1 MTFLESNI
9 DNSSWLLKNY
19 FSYTYARIFLF
30 LSLGILCGYY
40 FNSNLYFIVFGITV
54 VAILINIIFSTLFR
68 NNLREWIFI
77 VSFSLL
83 LFSLGAILIV
93 NHNEK
98 VIVDMP
104 VKESTYLIKVESIP
118 VMKDKYCSFDAKV
131 LFSFDTLCSSIQNH
145 KVLLNLS
152 VDSQLISPK
161 LGDKYLVSTSLF
173 LPNKDDVSSFD
184 YSSYL
189 KVNGYSKIGYVYDDI
204 ILYNRA
210 ESYSITEKFL
220 LLRENLISIYRDF
233 KLGNEELAILSAI
246 TLGEKSI
253 LSKDT
258 KNNFSAAGVSHILVV
273 SGMHVGFIFMII
285 SLLYSR
291 LYNRYYRLFV
301 TIFGLVLLWLYA
313 LLTGFAPSVV
323 RASFMFSLMLVF
335 LFTGNKYRV
344 LHALLLS
351 ATISLLANP
360 ALLFNISFQLSY
372 LAVLSIVV
380 FYKRIYHFLQRIVP
394 KFKWRNNILSVICV
408 TLAAQVFTFPI
419 VMFYFHQFPLFF
431 MISNLCVVLLAPII
445 FIGGYLLI
453 FTSVIPYVSN
463 VIAYILNIIL
473 KFFEEIINIIASLKY
488 AVIDVYISLFQC
500 ILLYFIVLLFLNYLN
515 VVNKNKNIALS
526 AVLIS
531 VVVFVIVTSVNT
543 IDVQNKNILYV
554 GNRKQ
559 LMVNVF
565 NCNDNILFVNGNNY
579 YDKNELWIK
588 YKAPYPKI
596 INDSSLINNLFEFE
610 NESYL
615 ILRDNVFRYKH
626 TNLKPIVVDNLIID
640 RGVYPS
646 NKLFDQFV
654 LPKYV
659 ILTNGVYSGYISDFK
674 NVLQKRNIPYYVV
687 SEQGSFLKIKNKKP

>member
-118 VMKDKYCSFDAKV
+118 VMQDKYCSFDAKV

-161 LGDKYLVSTSLF
+161 LGDNYLVSTSLF

-253 LSKDT
+253 LSKET

-394 KFKWRNNILSVICV
+394 EFKWRNNILSVIGV

-526 AVLIS
+526 AVLIL

>member
-118 VMKDKYCSFDAKV
+118 VMQDKYCSFDAKV

-161 LGDKYLVSTSLF
+161 LGDNYLVSTSLF

-394 KFKWRNNILSVICV
+394 EFKWRNNILSVIGV

-526 AVLIS
+526 ALLIS

>member
-1 MTFLESNI
+1 
-9 DNSSWLLKNY
+9 
-19 FSYTYARIFLF
+19 
-30 LSLGILCGYY
+30 
-40 FNSNLYFIVFGITV
+40 
-54 VAILINIIFSTLFR
+54 
-68 NNLREWIFI
+68 
-77 VSFSLL
+77 
-83 LFSLGAILIV
+83 
-93 NHNEK
+93 
-98 VIVDMP
+98 
-104 VKESTYLIKVESIP
+104 
-118 VMKDKYCSFDAKV
+118 
-131 LFSFDTLCSSIQNH
+131 
-145 KVLLNLS
+145 
-152 VDSQLISPK
+152 
-161 LGDKYLVSTSLF
+161 
-173 LPNKDDVSSFD
+173 
-184 YSSYL
+184 
-189 KVNGYSKIGYVYDDI
+189 
-204 ILYNRA
+204 
-210 ESYSITEKFL
+210 
-220 LLRENLISIYRDF
+220 
-233 KLGNEELAILSAI
+233 
-246 TLGEKSI
+246 
-253 LSKDT
+253 
-258 KNNFSAAGVSHILVV
+258 
-273 SGMHVGFIFMII
+273 MII

-301 TIFGLVLLWLYA
+301 TIFGLLLLWLYA

-526 AVLIS
+526 ALLIS

-588 YKAPYPKI
+588 YKAPNPKI

>member
-1 MTFLESNI
+1 M
-9 DNSSWLLKNY
+9 
-19 FSYTYARIFLF
+19 F

-118 VMKDKYCSFDAKV
+118 VMKDKYYSFDAKV

-335 LFTGNKYRV
+335 LFTRNKYRV
-344 LHALLLS
+344 IHALLLS

-394 KFKWRNNILSVICV
+394 KFKWRNNILSVIGV

-565 NCNDNILFVNGNNY
+565 NCNDNILFVNGNDY

-654 LPKYV
+654 RPKYV

-674 NVLQKRNIPYYVV
+674 NVLQKHNIPYYVV

>member
-118 VMKDKYCSFDAKV
+118 FMKDKYCSFDAKV

-233 KLGNEELAILSAI
+233 KLGKEELAILSAI

-335 LFTGNKYRV
+335 LFTRNKYRV
-344 LHALLLS
+344 IHALLLS

-394 KFKWRNNILSVICV
+394 KFKWRNNILSVIGV

-445 FIGGYLLI
+445 FIGGHLLI

-500 ILLYFIVLLFLNYLN
+500 VLLYFIVLLFLNYLN

-526 AVLIS
+526 AVLIL

>member
-9 DNSSWLLKNY
+9 DNSSWLLNNY

-233 KLGNEELAILSAI
+233 KLSNEELAILSAI

-344 LHALLLS
+344 IHALLLS

-394 KFKWRNNILSVICV
+394 KFKWRNNILSVIGV

-500 ILLYFIVLLFLNYLN
+500 VLLYFIVLLFLNYLN

-588 YKAPYPKI
+588 YKAPNPKI

-654 LPKYV
+654 RPKYV